1 MQQQHHKIFKQLKK
15 KNPNRTNIALL
26 EQKALLTEVKLLAK
40 LCKQRQTI
48 SVMPN
53 KDKLEK
59 KHVAN

>member
-1 MQQQHHKIFKQLKK
+1 
-15 KNPNRTNIALL
+15 
-26 EQKALLTEVKLLAK
+26 LLAK

-59 KHVAN
+59 KHVANWQIGHIQQPT